1 MVPSLV
7 EILHPF
13 HMTKEILKY
22 TIKYYE
28 RNESEKKTGKLP
40 EKNKTVEKQIKT
52 FNDKRTSK
60 G

>member
-1 MVPSLV
+1 MK
-7 EILHPF
+7 E
-13 HMTKEILKY
+13 TKAK
-22 TIKYYE
+22 
-28 RNESEKKTGKLP
+28 KKTGKLP